1 MEPER
6 KILVD
11 IILTCFQGGFMS
23 SSRKKASL
31 VAIKNLYKLILV
43 LNQLK
48 KRVRSYVF
56 ILDIAFILHKR
67 GKEI

>member
-11 IILTCFQGGFMS
+11 IVLPCFQGGFMS

-31 VAIKNLYKLILV
+31 VAIKNLSKLILV
-43 LNQLK
+43 LN
-48 KRVRSYVF
+48 
-56 ILDIAFILHKR
+56 
-67 GKEI
+67 